1 MKGTWSGPDVPGT
14 FRGSSY
20 CRPTNLLGFEKFDDA
35 IRCGYVYPINDRE
48 PSYENEI
55 ESAIADV
62 VTMQDKDAIEHD
74 WGITEKPDHSFYFFI
89 PKHEP
94 NYLSGT
100 VITSLAGHFI
110 KVRMTFLD
118 DLKFREFSL
127 SFMNELLSLV
137 HGSNSGSSK
146 PN

>member
-1 MKGTWSGPDVPGT
+1 M
-14 FRGSSY
+14 
-20 CRPTNLLGFEKFDDA
+20 GFEKFDDA